1 MIERKPHRTYTATER
16 AEAVALALA
25 CGSVKAGKQL
35 GISHRTVS
43 SWVSG
48 EVKVPELRAVV
59 LQTRQALAERM
70 QEILSVAAEQVLAG
84 LRDPK
89 QRLGDRVRA
98 LEVALEA
105 ARILG
110 SDSATS
116 DPDALSDDEETQ
128 LADWLRVNERN
139 IAAAERELA
148 VGPGGEE

>member
-1 MIERKPHRTYTATER
+1 
-16 AEAVALALA
+16 VALALA
-25 CGSVKAGKQL
+25 VGSVRAGKQL

-59 LQTRQALAERM
+59 LQTRQALADSM
-70 QEILSVAAEQVLAG
+70 QQILSVAAAGVLQGLNDPHAR
-84 LRDPK
+84 LRDK
-89 QRLGDRVRA
+89 VEALRLA
-98 LEVALEA
+98 LDA

-128 LADWLRVNERN
+128 LQDWLKLNEGN
-139 IAAAERELA
+139 IAAAEAELRLE
-148 VGPGGEE
+148 PGGEE